1 MNINNFSTVDYNDIW
16 VPDNITN
23 GRINIIDDNN
33 DIITSRCINNA
44 KIIKPSIL
52 SETNTNSISQNL
64 TNTDVSVKFFSK
76 ENINKIQTQ
85 IILQVYAKS
94 NKQYNISTQSE
105 QELLIIMRSY
115 YLQYSKNLPNEI
127 NAQVEKLNNMVID
140 WSVDEIIKN
149 IRQYLSYKK
158 DCSTL
163 PMPMERAQLPTQK
176 GTKTLEIK
184 SFI

>member
-1 MNINNFSTVDYNDIW
+1 MNINNFSIIDYNDIW
-16 VPDNITN
+16 IPDNIKN
-23 GRINIIDDNN
+23 GRINITNDNN
-33 DIITSRCINNA
+33 MIINK
-44 KIIKPSIL
+44 KIEKESIL

-64 TNTDVSVKFFSK
+64 TDTDLSVKFFSK
-76 ENINKIQTQ
+76 RNINNIQTK
-85 IILQVYAKS
+85 IIIDVYAKS
-94 NKQYNISTQSE
+94 NKKYNIQYQSE

-115 YLQYSKNLPNEI
+115 YLQYGKNLPNDI
-127 NAQVEKLNNMVID
+127 NLQIETLNKMVID

-149 IRQYLSYKK
+149 IRQYISYKK

>member
-1 MNINNFSTVDYNDIW
+1 MNINNFSIIDYNDIW
-16 VPDNITN
+16 IPDNIKN
-23 GRINIIDDNN
+23 GRINIANDNN
-33 DIITSRCINNA
+33 MIFNKTIE
-44 KIIKPSIL
+44 KESIL

-64 TNTDVSVKFFSK
+64 TDTDLSVKFFSK
-76 ENINKIQTQ
+76 TNINKIQTK
-85 IILQVYAKS
+85 IIIDVYAKS
-94 NKQYNISTQSE
+94 NKQYNIQSQSE

-115 YLQYSKNLPNEI
+115 YLQYGKNLPNDI
-127 NAQVEKLNNMVID
+127 NSQIETLNKMVID

-149 IRQYLSYKK
+149 IRQYISYKK